1 MNNQI
6 INFTFEAQ
14 TVRTATNPQ
23 GEIYFCLPDVANVL
37 EISRSSDLLQV
48 QKDFVKNETPKK
60 RGMLDPKGVARL
72 STPTKGGTQQITF
85 ISEPNLYRVI
95 FRSNKAE
102 AVKFQNWVFDEVL
115 PSIRKNG
122 TYTTKSTAHDRTPL
136 RQAVTAL
143 CGKLGIIHS
152 EAYALVHQYM
162 GVHHIDEIAMSDLPR
177 AVEYVHRLMM
187 GQPDHG
193 EQNAFWR
200 MVGVLEYDRI
210 SRELTEL
217 QESLDETCRQL
228 NRIVKTKDLLY
239 DSLGEQRHI
248 SHDPNLVANAQ
259 AFIDRQMAMKKKIG
273 LIS

>member
-102 AVKFQNWVFDEVL
+102 AVKFQNWVFDEV
-115 PSIRKNG
+115 R
-122 TYTTKSTAHDRTPL
+122 TAFAP
-136 RQAVTAL
+136 Q
-143 CGKLGIIHS
+143 
-152 EAYALVHQYM
+152 
-162 GVHHIDEIAMSDLPR
+162 
-177 AVEYVHRLMM
+177 M
-187 GQPDHG
+187 GQYLWTWSKTLS
-193 EQNAFWR
+193 NMVFAKWRNSAIAFFKK
-200 MVGVLEYDRI
+200 
-210 SRELTEL
+210 T
-217 QESLDETCRQL
+217 LDERYQ
-228 NRIVKTKDLLY
+228 I
-239 DSLGEQRHI
+239 
-248 SHDPNLVANAQ
+248 
-259 AFIDRQMAMKKKIG
+259 
-273 LIS
+273 